1 MEGQSAFHIDFIFLN
16 NFGINFFQYGAA
28 ICAPNQSFSLRDFST
43 RKINM
48 EQLFPF
54 EIRFFILRFCENLKI
69 NMEQLFALQ
78 ICAFLSVEPQGCELR
93 ANLIK
98 HKVWGGLFRP
108 LGPHGAVLCP
118 KEASQNLMFYKVFL
132 KFAALWRP

>member
-1 MEGQSAFHIDFIFLN
+1 MLQ
-16 NFGINFFQYGAA
+16 INLFA
-28 ICAPNQSFSLRDFST
+28 LRDFST

-54 EIRFFILRFCENLKI
+54 EIRFFISRFCENLKI
-69 NMEQLFALQ
+69 NMEQLSAPQ
-78 ICAFLSVEPQGCELR
+78 IGAFLSMEPQGCELR

-98 HKVWGGLFRP
+98 HKVWGGLFRS

-118 KEASQNLMFYKVFL
+118 KEASQNILFYKVFL
-132 KFAALWRP
+132 KSAALWRP

>member
-1 MEGQSAFHIDFIFLN
+1 MI
-16 NFGINFFQYGAA
+16 FQYGAA
-28 ICAPNQSFSLRDFST
+28 ICAPDQSFSERHFSL

-48 EQLFPF
+48 DQLFPL
-54 EIRFFILRFCENLKI
+54 EIRIFILRFCENLKM
-69 NMEQLFALQ
+69 NMEQLFTLQ
-78 ICAFLSVEPQGCELR
+78 IGAFLSVEPQGCELR

-108 LGPHGAVLCP
+108 PGPHGAVLCP
-118 KEASQNLMFYKVFL
+118 EEASQNLMFYKVFL